1 MKRRA
6 ARTVDVGGVKIGGDH
21 PIVIQSMTNTD
32 TKDVESTVGQIKRL
46 VAAGCELVRVAVPD
60 KESARALKR
69 IRALSP
75 VPLVADIHFDY
86 NLALAALDAGIDK
99 LRINP
104 GTIGAKALTA
114 VVTAAVSQQVPVRI
128 GVNSGSI
135 HREYLHLSRIDALVK
150 SALFYCEAIESMGCK
165 DLVVSLKS
173 SSVMETYRATEQF
186 ARGNDYPIHLGV
198 TEAGTVRSSTIKS
211 SIGIGALLLQGI
223 GDTLRVSVTGPPES
237 EIPIA
242 IGILR
247 ALGLRPGVEIISC
260 PTCGRSGY
268 DVAKAAQ
275 EVEAHLNMVDLPLK
289 IAVMGCVVNGPGEAR
304 HADFGIAF
312 GPSEGVLFQK
322 GEVVN
327 KMPNEELPNALIKL
341 IDLARETEDP
351 RCKHEGCSRNSRL

>member
-1 MKRRA
+1 MDRRA
-6 ARTVDVGGVKIGGDH
+6 TRTVAAGGVRIGGDN
-21 PIVIQSMTNTD
+21 PIIIQSMTNTD
-32 TKDVESTVGQIKRL
+32 TKDVESTVTQIKRL
-46 VAAGCELVRVAVPD
+46 AAAGCELVRVAVPD
-60 KESARALKR
+60 KESARALRR

-75 VPLVADIHFDY
+75 VPLVADIHFDH

-104 GTIGAKALTA
+104 GTLGAKALMS
-114 VVTAAVSQQVPVRI
+114 VAAAAASQQVPVRI

-135 HREYLHLSRIDALVK
+135 HKDYRHLSRIDALVK
-150 SALFYCEAIESMGCK
+150 SALYYCQAIESMGCK

-173 SSVMETYRATEQF
+173 SSVVETYSATEQF

-198 TEAGTVRSSTIKS
+198 TEAGTAQASTIKS

-275 EVEAHLNMVDLPLK
+275 EVEAYLNRVDLPLK
-289 IAVMGCVVNGPGEAR
+289 VAVMGCVVNGPGEAR
-304 HADFGIAF
+304 HADFGLAF
-312 GPSEGVLFQK
+312 GPGEGVLFKKGQVVQK
-322 GEVVN
+322 
-327 KMPNEELPNALIKL
+327 LPNAELPAALLKL
-341 IDLARETEDP
+341 IDIENETEDP
-351 RCKHEGCSRNSRL
+351 RCEHEGHCRNSRV